1 MKLNPCTPLFKS
13 HYVQNRTKTQY
24 SVWTPLHKKT
34 SETKP
39 ESNLSA
45 QIYLLSHLNLLC
57 IKCQNAN
64 LRWFDELQ
72 AVVRAPL
79 VAVVVVHIYY
89 LHSSR
94 DKKVTPNAR
103 GDMHQW
109 HKLITWCDWSPQ
121 SSSSTVVLTMGSF
134 CGGGGGGISSLI
146 IGGAGGILNRNW
158 LVLIERNSIR
168 IWCKQIQVELI

>member
-1 MKLNPCTPLFKS
+1 MNETEPLYPTIQISLCAKPN
-13 HYVQNRTKTQY
+13 QNAIFSLDPPTQ
-24 SVWTPLHKKT
+24 KKT

-103 GDMHQW
+103 GDMHQ
-109 HKLITWCDWSPQ
+109 
-121 SSSSTVVLTMGSF
+121 
-134 CGGGGGGISSLI
+134 
-146 IGGAGGILNRNW
+146 
-158 LVLIERNSIR
+158 
-168 IWCKQIQVELI
+168 

>member
-103 GDMHQW
+103 GDMHQ
-109 HKLITWCDWSPQ
+109 
-121 SSSSTVVLTMGSF
+121 
-134 CGGGGGGISSLI
+134 
-146 IGGAGGILNRNW
+146 
-158 LVLIERNSIR
+158 
-168 IWCKQIQVELI
+168 